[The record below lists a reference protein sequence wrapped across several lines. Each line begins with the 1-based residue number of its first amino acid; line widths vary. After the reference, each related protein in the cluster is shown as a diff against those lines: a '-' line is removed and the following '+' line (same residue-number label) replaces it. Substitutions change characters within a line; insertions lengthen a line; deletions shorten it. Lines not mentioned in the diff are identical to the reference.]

1 MICDSPF
8 PKQWLVDTT
17 LRDGEQAPGVAF
29 LRHDK
34 LAIARALAAAGV
46 VELEIG
52 TPAMGAEEIA
62 TLRAIVDLRLPC
74 RLTAWCR
81 ANPTDLELAR
91 RCGVGGVHVSLP
103 VSAIHRRAL
112 RKTKR
117 WVLRQLAACLEFAHR
132 HFDYVSVGLQDAS
145 RTERAFLVRVAQAAV
160 DGGADRLRLADTV
173 GLWNPQQTAAAVRLV
188 CDNCPGLSLGF
199 HAHNDLGMAT
209 ANTLAAL
216 AAGVESVDVTV
227 NGLGERAGNAA
238 LEEVVMAA
246 RLTLGLD
253 LGVGP
258 TALQALS
265 DLVAAASGRPVPTNK
280 PITGAGVFRHESGI
294 HVRGLLADR
303 RSYEPFPAEAVG
315 HAPTEFVLGKH
326 SGRAAVQYLG
336 ARHANAAATSADGFN
351 VSRS

>member
-1 MICDSPF
+1 MICASPF

-46 VELEIG
+46 AELEIG
-52 TPAMGAEEIA
+52 TPAMGAEEMA
-62 TLRAIVDLRLPC
+62 TLRAIADLRLPC

-81 ANPTDLELAR
+81 ANPTDLDLAR

-117 WVLRQLAACLEFAHR
+117 WVLRQLAVCLEFAHR
-132 HFDYVSVGLQDAS
+132 HFEYVSVGVQDAS

-160 DGGADRLRLADTV
+160 DGGAHRLRLADTV
-173 GLWNPQQTAAAVRLV
+173 GLWNPQQTADAVRLLRE
-188 CDNCPGLSLGF
+188 NAPGAALGI

-209 ANTLAAL
+209 ANTVAAL
-216 AAGVESVDVTV
+216 AAGVDSVDVTV

-238 LEEVVMAA
+238 LEETVMAA
-246 RLTLGLD
+246 RLTLGLA
-253 LGVGP
+253 LGVDA
-258 TALQALS
+258 TRLQALS
-265 DLVAAASGRPVPTNK
+265 DLVAAASGRPLSPSK
-280 PITGAGVFRHESGI
+280 PITGADVFRHESGI
-294 HVRGLLADR
+294 HVHGLLADR
-303 RSYEPFPAEAVG
+303 HSYEPFPAEAVG
-315 HAPTEFVLGKH
+315 HPPTEFVLGKH
-326 SGRAAVQYLG
+326 SGTTAIKHILDCRG
-336 ARHANAAATSADGFN
+336 RS
-351 VSRS
+351 SRRQS